1 MLEDGD
7 IVRRMEGLQHVT
19 RPDTGETFTVFI
31 NEGCPEQGGTEF
43 SNEGITCLFVDA
55 HLPFVEGPFYL
66 VILQDRM

>member
-19 RPDTGETFTVFI
+19 RPNTGATFTVFI
-31 NEGCPEQGGTEF
+31 NEFCPERGGTKF
-43 SNEGITCLFVDA
+43 SNEGITCVFVDA

-66 VILQDRM
+66 VILQGGM